1 MLDETHVEQHS
12 QKSVILSEARSAKSK
27 DPEGASNSTTADIF
41 LTTMPTKKPKL
52 GQNFLTDEAACHRIA
67 DALGDITTRTVV
79 EIGPGHGA
87 ITSILATRAAHLH
100 CIEFDPSLAK
110 ELSFKFRD
118 NPRVTIHHADILQ
131 FDLAKLVTGDWQLET
146 ESTRLAAHSSQLTAD
161 KQTPPL
167 DVIGNLPYYITSDIL
182 LHLFAAA
189 RANLLRRAVLMMQR
203 EVADR
208 IAAHPGVSDY
218 GALSAFT
225 QLHAHVQSLFT
236 LPPSAFSPP
245 PDVYSTVVRL
255 DFAPRFAELHVDPEG
270 FNRFLRAGF
279 AQKRKT
285 LANNLRSTGF
295 STAQLQ
301 DAWPHD
307 LPAQIRAEAVS
318 LESMAE
324 LYRSLGSYPA
334 GTGSPES

>member
-1 MLDETHVEQHS
+1 MP
-12 QKSVILSEARSAKSK
+12 KS
-27 DPEGASNSTTADIF
+27 
-41 LTTMPTKKPKL
+41 KPKL
-52 GQNFLTDEAACHRIA
+52 GQNFLTDDAACLRIA

-110 ELSFKFRD
+110 ELTFKFRD
-118 NPRVTIHHADILQ
+118 NPRVTIHRADILQ
-131 FDLAKLVTGDWQLET
+131 FNLASIFDGNT
-146 ESTRLAAHSSQLTAD
+146 
-161 KQTPPL
+161 L
-167 DVIGNLPYYITSDIL
+167 DIIGNLPYYITSDIL
-182 LHLFAAA
+182 LHLYAAA

-208 IAAHPGVSDY
+208 ITASPGVSDY

-225 QLHAHVQSLFT
+225 QLHAQGENLFT

-245 PDVYSTVVRL
+245 PDVYSTVIRL
-255 DFAPRFAELHVDPEG
+255 NFAPRFDELHVDPEG

-285 LANNLRSTGF
+285 LANNLRSSGYG
-295 STAQLQ
+295 SAQTVR
-301 DAWPHD
+301 AWPND

-334 GTGSPES
+334 GTGEPVS

>member
-1 MLDETHVEQHS
+1 
-12 QKSVILSEARSAKSK
+12 
-27 DPEGASNSTTADIF
+27 
-41 LTTMPTKKPKL
+41 MPAKKPRL
-52 GQNFLTDEAACHRIA
+52 GQNFLIDDAASHRIA
-67 DALGDITTRTVV
+67 DALGDIATRTVI

-100 CIEFDPSLAK
+100 CIEFDPSLAR
-110 ELSFKFRD
+110 ELAFKFRD

-131 FDLAKLVTGDWQLET
+131 FDPASLTPSEPSALEPGP
-146 ESTRLAAHSSQLTAD
+146 SYPFD
-161 KQTPPL
+161 I
-167 DVIGNLPYYITSDIL
+167 IGNLPYYITSDIL
-182 LHLFAAA
+182 LHLFQAA

-208 IAAHPGVSDY
+208 ITALPGVSDY

-225 QLHAHVQSLFT
+225 QLHARAENLFT

-270 FNRFLRAGF
+270 FNHFLRASF

-285 LANNLRSTGF
+285 LANNLRNAGYT
-295 STAQLQ
+295 TVAIQR
-301 DAWPHD
+301 AWPHD
-307 LPAQIRAEAVS
+307 LPVQARAEAVS

-324 LYRSLGSYPA
+324 LYCSLGSYPA
-334 GTGSPES
+334 GTGAPAS